1 MPSARLSKSLAEKYG
16 KLQQD
21 LKAMKRV
28 LVAFSGGVDSTLLLK
43 AAFDALGEK
52 ALSVTVATELH
63 PGWEIEEAK
72 EIARRIG
79 APHKLIRMRAL
90 SHPEIAANP
99 PDRCY
104 HCKRVIF
111 TRLSGMARRARIPY
125 VIEGSNADDLS
136 DFRPGKKALRELG
149 IRSPLLEAGLAKKE
163 IRKISESLR
172 LPTSNK
178 PSLACLAS
186 RFPYHSEL
194 DPKSLRM
201 VEAAE
206 KYLFGFGFG
215 QLRVR
220 HHGSVARIEVEPGR
234 FSEWMRKRV
243 REDIVRTLKKIGYH
257 YVSLDLEG
265 YRTGSLNEPLKKR
278 RSKS

>member
-1 MPSARLSKSLAEKYG
+1 MPSVRLSKSLAAKYE
-16 KLQQD
+16 KLQRE
-21 LKAMKRV
+21 LKAMDRV

-43 AAFDALGEK
+43 AAYDALGEK
-52 ALSVTVATELH
+52 VLAVTVATELH

-72 EIARRIG
+72 EIALKIG

-90 SHPEIAANP
+90 DHRDIVANP

-104 HCKRVIF
+104 HCKRLIF
-111 TRLSGMARRARIPY
+111 TRLSGIARRAKVSHIL
-125 VIEGSNADDLS
+125 EGSNADDLS
-136 DFRPGKKALRELG
+136 DFRPGKRALRELG
-149 IRSPLLEAGLAKKE
+149 IRSPLLEGGLSKKE
-163 IRKISESLR
+163 IRKLSESLH
-172 LPTSNK
+172 LPTSEK

-194 DPKSLRM
+194 DSKSLRM

-206 KYLFGFGFG
+206 KYLFDLGFG

-234 FSEWMRKRV
+234 FSEWMRKGV
-243 REDIVRTLKKIGYH
+243 REEIVRKLKKIGYH
-257 YVSLDLEG
+257 YISLDLEG
-265 YRTGSLNEPLKKR
+265 YRTGSLNEPLKMRRTKR
-278 RSKS
+278 